1 MNKKNNS
8 CEMFKL
14 LQVKAE
20 KENEQNKL
28 NLLYCDIIK
37 ENICNIPQPLI
48 YQKHLSERSVFT

>member
-28 NLLYCDIIK
+28 KLLYCDIIK
-37 ENICNIPQPLI
+37 ENILECQHCGDLYRCIFV
-48 YQKHLSERSVFT
+48 YYKD

>member
-28 NLLYCDIIK
+28 NLL
-37 ENICNIPQPLI
+37 
-48 YQKHLSERSVFT
+48 